1 MRGGKGE
8 GTRRGEGGKCFS
20 LQTKAP
26 ATGDKFQTLF
36 PVALVLLARGM
47 ARTAARSSAAG
58 AWPGPAGEES
68 VQGPAATGY
77 FPFWGHAQCAAI
89 TRGASWCFAGG
100 GESSGAAL
108 CVPTDKSQL
117 PALKHQLKAFNF
129 WVARPLFNLFSP
141 LLSDSVTYS

>member
-8 GTRRGEGGKCFS
+8 STRRREGGKCFS

-58 AWPGPAGEES
+58 AWPGLAGEES

-77 FPFWGHAQCAAI
+77 LTFWGHAQCAAI
-89 TRGASWCFAGG
+89 TRGASWCFARG
-100 GESSGAAL
+100 GEPLGTAL
-108 CVPTDKSQL
+108 RVPTNKSRATNPQA
-117 PALKHQLKAFNF
+117 PAEGI
-129 WVARPLFNLFSP
+129 
-141 LLSDSVTYS
+141 